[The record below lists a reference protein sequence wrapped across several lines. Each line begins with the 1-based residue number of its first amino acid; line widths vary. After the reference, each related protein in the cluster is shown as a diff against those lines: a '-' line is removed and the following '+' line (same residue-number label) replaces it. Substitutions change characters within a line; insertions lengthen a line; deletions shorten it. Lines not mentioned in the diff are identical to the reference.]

1 MANRSDSVEGVLR
14 QVFHR
19 LFPEATAFFT
29 PLASPPEVLNARGVH
44 LLEDFIGRRKVLA
57 FWTDQDTATHMTGC
71 PGPWPGGP
79 LRLCICAAYRTT
91 KASCRSKDFFV
102 CVPSTEDCQRVQI
115 VSMFTLTQM
124 DDGSVIPVDSTEYM
138 YSVVQSL
145 VGQGKEAYETAT
157 SACLEKYA

>member
-29 PLASPPEVLNARGVH
+29 PFASPPELFTSKGVH
-44 LLEDFIGRRKVLA
+44 FCRNFICRRSVLA
-57 FWTDQDTATHMTGC
+57 FWTDQYTATQMTGY

-91 KASCRSKDFFV
+91 DACCRSKHFFV
-102 CVPSTEDCQRVQI
+102 CVSSTEDCQRVQI